1 MKIND
6 IFFELANE
14 FRYKLLKEIFNKPCR
29 NSYLSKKL
37 NLPGSEITR
46 HLKRLAKYN
55 LIIKK
60 TDNKYY
66 ITKFGTLI
74 VNDLKYFEFL
84 TKFDNFL
91 NTHNIEFIPQH
102 IKMEMGKILNA
113 KLLINTMEN
122 IELWSQIIKGAKN
135 YIWAITDQ
143 LQYSIIPIIQQKITT
158 QKLEIKSILGSN
170 LLKKL
175 VYTDEWEIYIK
186 GPKPQIFQELYK
198 LLKIPDNIRKI
209 NKIELSLIITESEGI
224 IFFSNN
230 KGIDYSECIYSKNDS
245 DFIEWTTDLFK
256 YFWDTADKMSI
267 DEILPKNNGKN

>member
-1 MKIND
+1 LKIND

-230 KGIDYSECIYSKNDS
+230 KGIDYSECIYSKNDP